1 MENIMALPS
10 IDAPTYE
17 IEIPHTKE
25 TKKFRPFLV
34 KEEKLLVLANESG
47 EHRDMI
53 RATQQIV
60 TNCSFGEIDGE
71 KLPLFALQ
79 KIFLDIRSQSI
90 SSVIDLVL
98 SCGSCEA
105 QNAHS
110 IDLATLEI
118 EETEGHSTMVKLS
131 DTLFIEMQYPDPFQ
145 VSELLDTSDPETV
158 YRIAGNCVS
167 VIYDGD
173 EKYNAFESSEDERR
187 DWVEQLTL
195 EQFVNL
201 RKFFETMPVL
211 EHAIDFDCVKCGKA
225 NYINFNGYQDFF
237 V

>member
-1 MENIMALPS
+1 MALPS

-25 TKKFRPFLV
+25 VKKFRPFLV

-47 EHRDMI
+47 EQRDMI

-79 KIFLDIRSQSI
+79 KIFMDIRAQSI

-98 SCGSCEA
+98 ACGSCEA
-105 QNAHS
+105 QNEHML
-110 IDLATLEI
+110 DLTTLKI
-118 EETEGHSTMVKLS
+118 EETEGHNTMVQLS
-131 DTLFIEMQYPDPFQ
+131 DTVFVEMKYPDPFEIG
-145 VSELLDTSDPETV
+145 ELLDTKDPETV
-158 YRIAGNCVS
+158 YRIAGNCVN

-173 EKYNAFESSEDERR
+173 EKYNAFESSDDERQA
-187 DWVEQLTL
+187 WIEQLTL
-195 EQFVNL
+195 DQFVNL

-211 EHAIDFDCVKCGKA
+211 EHAIEFDCVKCGKA

>member
-1 MENIMALPS
+1 MEDIMALPS
-10 IDAPTYE
+10 IDARTYE
-17 IEIPHTKE
+17 IKIPHTKE

-47 EHRDMI
+47 EQRDMI

-98 SCGSCEA
+98 ACGSCEA
-105 QNAHS
+105 QNAQS
-110 IDLATLEI
+110 LDLATLEVS
-118 EETEGHSTMVKLS
+118 ETEGHSTMVQLS
-131 DTLFIEMQYPDPFQ
+131 DTIFVEMKYPDPFEI
-145 VSELLDTSDPETV
+145 SELLDTGDAQTV
-158 YRIAGNCVS
+158 YKIAGNCVN

-173 EKYNAFESSEDERR
+173 EKYNAFESSETERLE
-187 DWVEQLTL
+187 WVEQLTL
-195 EQFVNL
+195 DQFVKL
-201 RKFFETMPVL
+201 RKFFETMPIL
-211 EHAIDFDCVKCGKA
+211 EHAIEFDCVKCGKA